1 MGATKLIGAIQEKS
15 PDMSLRQEFFR
26 GYEQRMSQWG
36 CSGCGSF
43 EKRVFKTE
51 LPFEELDAYF
61 ICRFAGELVDL
72 IGEGAVCPKML
83 SYGHAA

>member
-1 MGATKLIGAIQEKS
+1 MGSARLVGEIQQES
-15 PDMSLRQEFFR
+15 PDVSVREEFFD
-26 GYEQRMSQWG
+26 GYEQRMIRWG
-36 CSGCGSF
+36 CRQCGSF
-43 EKRVFKTE
+43 EKRVFRTG

-72 IGEGAVCPKML
+72 IGERTVCPKML

>member
-1 MGATKLIGAIQEKS
+1 MGATKLIGELQART
-15 PDMSLRQEFFR
+15 PDMSLRQEFFD
-26 GYEQRMSQWG
+26 GYEQRLVQWG
-36 CSGCGSF
+36 CSECGSF
-43 EKRVFKTE
+43 EKRIFRTG

-72 IGEGAVCPKML
+72 LGERVVCPKML